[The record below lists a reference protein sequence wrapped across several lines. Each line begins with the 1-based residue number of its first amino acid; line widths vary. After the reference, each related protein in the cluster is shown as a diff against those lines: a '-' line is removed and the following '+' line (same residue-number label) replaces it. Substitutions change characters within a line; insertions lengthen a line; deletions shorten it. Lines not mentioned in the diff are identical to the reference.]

1 MKEKHKI
8 NNQSGPSEHH
18 EKNTQKKPKTRER
31 ERTDRAGFSRQLRH
45 PARKQIGSILQ
56 TVCFYAVKICRREKA
71 RQLTSDNML
80 ARSADVEMS
89 MLHDMH
95 ARGRLCRSCFTF
107 SSWSHVLKA
116 KSVLPAGY
124 TRRTGPGGVFN
135 TRLIM
140 RKPVIGR
147 SSPVRPGPATATGR
161 IHHHAV
167 PCFLQT
173 RRPPARPRRRVY

>member
-1 MKEKHKI
+1 
-8 NNQSGPSEHH
+8 
-18 EKNTQKKPKTRER
+18 
-31 ERTDRAGFSRQLRH
+31 
-45 PARKQIGSILQ
+45 
-56 TVCFYAVKICRREKA
+56 
-71 RQLTSDNML
+71 ML

-173 RRPPARPRRRVY
+173 RRPPARPRGRAAAFIKSGDRPRAAAGTCWYLGRALYTGTFWGWRFSVAVTRWSQSTQLLYTEPG